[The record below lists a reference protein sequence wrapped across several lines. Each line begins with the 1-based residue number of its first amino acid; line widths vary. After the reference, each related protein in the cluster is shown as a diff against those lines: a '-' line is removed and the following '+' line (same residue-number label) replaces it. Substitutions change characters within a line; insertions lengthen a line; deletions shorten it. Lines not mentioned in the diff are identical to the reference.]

1 MFRSKMLLGC
11 VVSAVVL
18 TSAGSGLTKKPNTS
32 GPVQEMDYDVT
43 TDVVLGLPNGASPL
57 SSFQGALA
65 KGVAQPANLL
75 KYPPVPC
82 AGVAAVWNAILAEKT
97 KGGHGD
103 HGDHGYGD
111 GNGDGDHGCSS
122 GDAQRQAL
130 GITLQVM
137 ATYQWSLQIV
147 RDESTNPPT
156 IVSITPISSF

>member
-1 MFRSKMLLGC
+1 MLRSKMLLGC

-18 TSAGSGLTKKPNTS
+18 TSAGSGLTKKPNTN
-32 GPVQEMDYDVT
+32 GPVQELDYDVT

-65 KGVAQPANLL
+65 KGVAQPANLV

-97 KGGHGD
+97 KHGGHGD
-103 HGDHGYGD
+103 HGDGD
-111 GNGDGDHGCSS
+111 GNGDGEHGCSS
-122 GDAQRQAL
+122 SDAQRTAL

-137 ATYQWSLQIV
+137 ATYQCSLQIV